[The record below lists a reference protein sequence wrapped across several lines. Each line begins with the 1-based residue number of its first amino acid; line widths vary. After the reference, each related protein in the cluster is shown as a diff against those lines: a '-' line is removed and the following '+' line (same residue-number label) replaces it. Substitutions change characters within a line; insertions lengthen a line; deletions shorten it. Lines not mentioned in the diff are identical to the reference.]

1 MTAQTIVLAGAYG
14 RGNLGN
20 DLLARVTAS
29 ALRRDGRRVVVAT
42 EGRGTGDPEETR
54 SGASLWRQLDRDTQ
68 LMVGGGELLNDSW
81 TLDHARQLA
90 SMCVLA
96 RARGSSVS
104 AAGVSLE
111 PPATWRGAQLARA
124 VGAAARVLGVRDGAS
139 LEVAQRL
146 GARRT
151 LLGVDLGWLA
161 ADELADLLPEAP
173 PRGSRDLVMVT
184 IEGETEA
191 VARRRIA
198 LLAGVLRALKAR
210 YPGVDVRLVA
220 MQRHLPA
227 PHDDRALLE
236 HVARFAHLTDAE
248 IVSPTTVEEAAAALR
263 GVTVAV
269 GCRPHGLLLA
279 SVCGARIVAVGDRG
293 RMGTMFADLPGTTVF
308 GEPCEVDE
316 VAAAT
321 MEAVTSGDLLAPARR
336 QQVRARC
343 SEARTH
349 LRTVAM
355 NGAPMR

>member
-1 MTAQTIVLAGAYG
+1 MSGQTIVLAGAYG
-14 RGNLGN
+14 RGNVAD

-29 ALRRDGRRVVVAT
+29 ALRRDGRRVVVAAD
-42 EGRGTGDPEETR
+42 GRGTGDPEEAR
-54 SGASLWRQLDRDTQ
+54 SGASLWRRLDRDTQ
-68 LMVGGGELLNDSW
+68 LMLAGGEPLNDSW
-81 TLDHARQLA
+81 TLDRARQLA

-96 RARGSSVS
+96 RARGASVS

-111 PPATWRGAQLARA
+111 PPSTWRGAQMARA
-124 VGAAARVLGVRDGAS
+124 VGAAARVLGVRDSAS

-161 ADELADLLPEAP
+161 VEELADLLPEAP
-173 PRGSRDLVMVT
+173 PPGSRDLLMVT

-191 VARRRIA
+191 IARRRIA
-198 LLAGVLRALKAR
+198 LLAGVLRALRAR
-210 YPGVDVRLVA
+210 YPGVEVRLVA

-236 HVARFAHLTDAE
+236 HVARFAHLAGAE
-248 IVSPTTVEEAAAALR
+248 IVTPTTVEEVAAALS
-263 GVTVAV
+263 GVTVAL

-279 SVCGARIVAVGDRG
+279 SICGARIVAVGNVG
-293 RMGTMFADLPGTTVF
+293 RMGAMFADLPGTTVF

-321 MEAVTSGDLLAPARR
+321 IEAITSGDHLAPARR
-336 QQVRARC
+336 AQVRARC
-343 SEARTH
+343 DEARNH

-355 NGAPMR
+355 NGCPMR